1 MRAAIQDFLDAM
13 TYGRGFTPKTCEAYG
28 HDLAMMCHFVQQRG
42 RKTWA
47 EVTLE
52 DLVAHLHMLQRRA
65 HAATSLKRYAAAFKT
80 FFAWL
85 LEEGRIAVS
94 PTDALVSG
102 KVPQR
107 LPRTLDEATL
117 NGLIEAVSGE
127 APLALRDRAILE
139 VLYGCG
145 LRCGEVLALR
155 LHDVDFTD
163 KRLLV
168 HGKGRKERVVPFGPP
183 AEKALKR
190 YLAYR
195 NDFAATYRKGA
206 RAADLLQPE
215 APLFLS
221 PTGRRLSG
229 ATLAQMVHARIH
241 AFLPPGVNATPHT
254 LRHAFATHLLNH
266 GAPLLDIRDLLGHA
280 SISTTQI
287 YTHVSD
293 THLRDTFNRCFPRS

>member
-1 MRAAIQDFLDAM
+1 MRADIQDFLDAM
-13 TYGRGFTPKTCEAYG
+13 SYGRGFTAKTCEAYG
-28 HDLAMMCHFVQQRG
+28 HDLTVMCHFIQKRG

-52 DLVAHLHMLQRRA
+52 DLVAHLHTLQQRA
-65 HAATSLKRYAAAFKT
+65 HAATSLKRYTAAYKT

-85 LEEGRIAVS
+85 LEEGRIALS

-102 KVPQR
+102 KVPKR
-107 LPRTLDEATL
+107 LPRSLDEETL
-117 NGLIEAVSGE
+117 NGLIEAVAGDD
-127 APLALRDRAILE
+127 PLSLRDRAILE

-145 LRCGEVLALR
+145 LRRGEVLALR
-155 LHDVDFTD
+155 LHDVDFTE

-183 AEKALKR
+183 AERALKR

-221 PTGRRLSG
+221 PTGRCLCSVTLS
-229 ATLAQMVHARIH
+229 QMVHARIH

-293 THLRDTFNRCFPRS
+293 AHLRDTFNRCFPRS